1 MPKTFEL
8 LKPEIEKLLADRRWA
23 ELRGLIVEIP
33 EPDISDTLERLG
45 EQDRIVLLRLLPR
58 EMLSEVFSY
67 LSDRTQTDLLQALT
81 TEETRVILAG
91 LSPDDRA
98 EFLQE
103 LPGQAIQKMM
113 NLLTPEDRRE
123 TLQLLGYPG
132 ESVGR
137 LMTPDY
143 VAVRPDWTVDEA
155 LAHVRAKGMDS
166 ETINVVYVTDGRW
179 KLLGVLGLRKLILAP
194 PSARIRDIMEETVVR
209 IDAFEDRE
217 KAVELISR
225 YDITALPVVDAGDTL
240 LGIVTIDDVFDVAE
254 EEATEDFQKTAA
266 VNPLKASYRDASI
279 LSLYGKRVTW
289 LASLLGISIVTTGI
303 LASQAD
309 TLNSAVALAFFIPLL
324 IGTGG
329 NTGNQSATLMVRA
342 LATGDIRERQWV
354 GALFREVAIG
364 LLLGVTM
371 GLAGW
376 LLGFF
381 KGDARIALIV
391 SVAMVA
397 IVVASSLLGVILPVI
412 LQRFRIDPAVASNP
426 LIASVMDIL
435 GLMIY
440 FAVAQA
446 VLAGRTRG
454 CRHHPQLERFRVVP
468 GPVEPW
474 ERHG

>member
-254 EEATEDFQKTAA
+254 EEATEDFQKTE
-266 VNPLKASYRDASI
+266 
-279 LSLYGKRVTW
+279 
-289 LASLLGISIVTTGI
+289 
-303 LASQAD
+303 
-309 TLNSAVALAFFIPLL
+309 
-324 IGTGG
+324 IG
-329 NTGNQSATLMVRA
+329 RA
-342 LATGDIRERQWV
+342 HV
-354 GALFREVAIG
+354 
-364 LLLGVTM
+364 
-371 GLAGW
+371 
-376 LLGFF
+376 
-381 KGDARIALIV
+381 
-391 SVAMVA
+391 
-397 IVVASSLLGVILPVI
+397 
-412 LQRFRIDPAVASNP
+412 
-426 LIASVMDIL
+426 
-435 GLMIY
+435 
-440 FAVAQA
+440 
-446 VLAGRTRG
+446 
-454 CRHHPQLERFRVVP
+454 
-468 GPVEPW
+468 
-474 ERHG
+474 